1 MNLLIWLIPW
11 TLSVGANEI
20 WMGRNEEKVVAE
32 LIELQGRAFMAMPVR
47 EFVRVKRKAES
58 ATGYCE
64 SAVDAAAQTA
74 HEECLTQ
81 IEEAVNLEK
90 ASRVEDR
97 RTIEALKLALEREQ
111 ILRADHEAFGNT
123 MTWVTV
129 GVGAV
134 AVGTSLALIVS
145 RVK

>member
-58 ATGYCE
+58 AHGYCE

-111 ILRADHEAFGNT
+111 ILRADHEAFGST
-123 MTWVTV
+123 MAWVSV

-134 AVGTSLALIVS
+134 AVGTTLALIV
-145 RVK
+145 R

>member
-20 WMGRNEEKVVAE
+20 WMGRNEPKVVAE
-32 LIELQGRAFMAMPVR
+32 LIELQGSPFMAMPVR

-58 ATGYCE
+58 AHGYCE

-74 HEECLTQ
+74 HEECLIQ

-97 RTIEALKLALEREQ
+97 RVIEALELALEREQ
-111 ILRADHEAFGNT
+111 LLRVEHEAFGNT
-123 MTWVTV
+123 MTWVSV

-134 AVGTSLALIVS
+134 AVGTTLALIV
-145 RVK
+145 R

>member
-32 LIELQGRAFMAMPVR
+32 LIELQGSPFMAMPVR

-58 ATGYCE
+58 AHGYCE

-74 HEECLTQ
+74 HEECLNQ

-97 RTIEALKLALEREQ
+97 RVIEALELALEREQ
-111 ILRADHEAFGNT
+111 LLRVEHEAFGNT
-123 MTWVTV
+123 MTWVSV

-134 AVGTSLALIVS
+134 AVGTTLALIV
-145 RVK
+145 R

>member
-1 MNLLIWLIPW
+1 
-11 TLSVGANEI
+11 
-20 WMGRNEEKVVAE
+20 
-32 LIELQGRAFMAMPVR
+32 MAMPVR

-58 ATGYCE
+58 AHGYCE

-123 MTWVTV
+123 MTWVSV

-134 AVGTSLALIVS
+134 AVGTTLALIV
-145 RVK
+145 R

>member
-20 WMGRNEEKVVAE
+20 WMGRHEPKVVAE
-32 LIELQGRAFMAMPVR
+32 LIELQGSPFMAMPVR

-58 ATGYCE
+58 AHGYCE

-74 HEECLTQ
+74 HEECLIQ

-97 RTIEALKLALEREQ
+97 RVIEALELALEREQ
-111 ILRADHEAFGNT
+111 LLRVEHEAFGNT
-123 MTWVTV
+123 MTWVSV

-134 AVGTSLALIVS
+134 AVGTTLALIV
-145 RVK
+145 R

>member
-20 WMGRNEEKVVAE
+20 WMGRNEPKVVAE
-32 LIELQGRAFMAMPVR
+32 LIELQGNPFMAMPVR

-58 ATGYCE
+58 AHGYCE

-74 HEECLTQ
+74 HEECLIQ

-90 ASRVEDR
+90 ASKVEDR

-111 ILRADHEAFGNT
+111 LLRVEHEAFGNT
-123 MTWVTV
+123 MTWVSV

-134 AVGTSLALIVS
+134 AVGTTLALIV
-145 RVK
+145 R

>member
-20 WMGRNEEKVVAE
+20 WMGRNEPKVVAE
-32 LIELQGRAFMAMPVR
+32 LIELQGSPFMAMPVR

-58 ATGYCE
+58 AHGYCE

-81 IEEAVNLEK
+81 IDEAVNLEK
-90 ASRVEDR
+90 ASKVEDR

-111 ILRADHEAFGNT
+111 LLRVEHEAFGNT
-123 MTWVTV
+123 MTWVSV

-134 AVGTSLALIVS
+134 AVGTTLALIV
-145 RVK
+145 R

>member
-20 WMGRNEEKVVAE
+20 WMGRNEPKVVAE
-32 LIELQGRAFMAMPVR
+32 LIELQGSPFMAMPVR

-58 ATGYCE
+58 AHGYCE

-97 RTIEALKLALEREQ
+97 RVIEALELALEREQ
-111 ILRADHEAFGNT
+111 LLRVEHEAFGDT
-123 MTWVTV
+123 MTWVSV

-134 AVGTSLALIVS
+134 AVGTTLALIV
-145 RVK
+145 R

>member
-32 LIELQGRAFMAMPVR
+32 LIELEGRAFMAMPVR

-64 SAVDAAAQTA
+64 SAVDAAAKTA

-81 IEEAVNLEK
+81 IDEAVNLEK
-90 ASRVEDR
+90 ASKVEDR

-111 ILRADHEAFGNT
+111 LLRADHESFGNT
-123 MTWVTV
+123 MTWVSV

-134 AVGTSLALIVS
+134 AVGTTLALIV
-145 RVK
+145 R

>member
-20 WMGRNEEKVVAE
+20 WMGRNEPKVVAE

-64 SAVDAAAQTA
+64 SAVDAAAKTA

-81 IEEAVNLEK
+81 IDEAVNLEK

-97 RTIEALKLALEREQ
+97 RTIEAIKIALEREQ
-111 ILRADHEAFGNT
+111 ILRADHESFGNT
-123 MTWVTV
+123 MTWVSV

-134 AVGTSLALIVS
+134 AVGTTLALIV
-145 RVK
+145 R

>member
-20 WMGRNEEKVVAE
+20 WMGRNEPKVVAE
-32 LIELQGRAFMAMPVR
+32 LIELQGSPFMAMPVR

-58 ATGYCE
+58 AHGYCE

-97 RTIEALKLALEREQ
+97 RVIEALELALEREQ
-111 ILRADHEAFGNT
+111 LLRVEHEAFGNT
-123 MTWVTV
+123 MTWVSV

-134 AVGTSLALIVS
+134 AVGTTLALIV
-145 RVK
+145 R